1 MIKNGQVEIGKTPSE
16 VSGKPCT
23 HINEDG
29 IALCKGEENKYTDI
43 VKRAS
48 KDLDMASGRYEV
60 LKALEKDEEKRLKDN
75 A

>member
-23 HINEDG
+23 QINEDG
-29 IALCKGEENKYTDI
+29 IPLCKGEENKYTDL
-43 VKRAS
+43 VKGAA
-48 KDLDMASGRYEV
+48 KDFAMAQGRYEV
-60 LKALEKDEEKRLKDN
+60 LKALEEDEEKRLKDN